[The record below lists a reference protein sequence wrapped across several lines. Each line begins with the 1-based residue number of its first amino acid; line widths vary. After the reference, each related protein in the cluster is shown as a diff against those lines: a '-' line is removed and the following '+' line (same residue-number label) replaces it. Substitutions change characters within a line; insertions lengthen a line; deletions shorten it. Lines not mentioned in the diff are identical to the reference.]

1 MLSFQLFFPMSSR
14 TRKLCLG
21 LACLSLAT
29 VAGAV
34 PALAQGTT
42 VNTSGYPAA
51 CSAESVTKAQS
62 DKAHDVFKIGKQQY
76 DDNNHELAINL
87 FKDAYTRDCSKH
99 ELLIIISRSYELKG
113 DKAEAVRALEIFLQR
128 DPTNSDAETYR
139 RRIKQMRDSLVVAPP
154 PTATPAPTAT
164 QPPPPKGE
172 DRGHTPY
179 PWILVGV
186 GGAAVV
192 AGIVL
197 LATAPALPPGCSTKA
212 DGKDTCDRVEGES
225 AQAYKARQDQA
236 GSAKNNTLAGGIVAG
251 AGGAVLVAGLL
262 WHILEPTGPETSAK
276 PKLRPETGPGYAG
289 LSFGGSF

>member
-1 MLSFQLFFPMSSR
+1 MLAPQLPFPMSSR
-14 TRKLCLG
+14 TRKLFIG

-29 VAGAV
+29 ISGAV
-34 PALAQGTT
+34 PALAQGSS

-51 CSAESVTKAQS
+51 CAAESVTKPQS
-62 DKAHDVFKIGKQQY
+62 EKAHDVFKIGKQQY

-99 ELLIIISRSYELKG
+99 ELLIIISRAYELKG
-113 DKAEAVRALEIFLQR
+113 DKAEAIRALEIFLQR
-128 DPTNSDAETYR
+128 DPTNADAETYR
-139 RRIKQMRDSLVVAPP
+139 RRIKQMRDAMVVTPP
-154 PTATPAPTAT
+154 PTATPAPTPPA
-164 QPPPPKGE
+164 PPPPKGE

-192 AGIVL
+192 AGIVV
-197 LATAPALPPGCSTKA
+197 LATAPALPAGCNETTKTCSRLPNETENQYQKRQSEA
-212 DGKDTCDRVEGES
+212 GTSKD
-225 AQAYKARQDQA
+225 QP
-236 GSAKNNTLAGGIVAG
+236 VAG
-251 AGGAVLVAGLL
+251 AIVAAAGGALVIGGLL
-262 WHILEPTGPETSAK
+262 WHILEPTGPAESAATK

>member
-1 MLSFQLFFPMSSR
+1 MLTAQLFFPMSSR
-14 TRKLCLG
+14 TRKLWIG
-21 LACLSLAT
+21 LTCLSLAT
-29 VAGAV
+29 VSGAV

-179 PWILVGV
+179 PWILVGL

-192 AGIVL
+192 AGVVV
-197 LATAPALPPGCSTKA
+197 LATAPKFPENCTRSTGTCALNQGEL
-212 DGKDTCDRVEGES
+212 RES
-225 AQAYKARQDQA
+225 ASYKDRQERA
-236 GSAKNNTLAGGIVAG
+236 GNAVNQPIAGGVIAG
-251 AGGAVLVAGLL
+251 IGGAFVVGGLL
-262 WHILEPTGPETSAK
+262 WHFLEPTGPETSGK
-276 PKLRPETGPGYAG
+276 PKLRPEAAPGFAG
-289 LSFGGSF
+289 LSYGGAF

>member
-1 MLSFQLFFPMSSR
+1 MLAAQLFFPMSSR

-34 PALAQGTT
+34 PALAQGTS

-179 PWILVGV
+179 PWILVGLGGIAVV
-186 GGAAVV
+186 GGIVV
-192 AGIVL
+192 I
-197 LATAPALPPGCSTKA
+197 ATAPALPAGCKTELKTCTRQPTDTDTSYKQRQA
-212 DGKDTCDRVEGES
+212 DAGTSKDQPV
-225 AQAYKARQDQA
+225 
-236 GSAKNNTLAGGIVAG
+236 AGGIIAA
-251 AGGAVLVAGLL
+251 AGGALVIGGLL
-262 WHILEPTGPETSAK
+262 WHILEPTGPAESGATK